1 MYECI
6 DLPADSPIVG
16 LRIREDIS
24 DPENQE
30 LVDLIQRHAQRHG
43 PVRLLV
49 IYEASPGLMGAESLY
64 DNMRFAKQV
73 SGSLTKMAVIGKQ
86 DWENT
91 WIGLFGLFGGIQT
104 AYYDRSQIEAALAW
118 LKEKQ
123 N

>member
-1 MYECI
+1 MYERI

-16 LRIREDIS
+16 LRIRKDIT
-24 DPENQE
+24 DLENQE
-30 LVDLIQRHAQRHG
+30 LVDLIQQSAQRHG

-49 IYEASPGLMGAESLY
+49 VYEASLGLMGAESLY

-73 SGSLTKMAVIGKQ
+73 SENLAKMAVIGKH

-104 AYYDRSQIEAALAW
+104 AYFDRRQIEAALAW
-118 LKEKQ
+118 LNE
-123 N
+123 

>member
-16 LRIREDIS
+16 MRIREDIS
-24 DPENQE
+24 DSENQQ
-30 LVDLIQRHAQRHG
+30 LVDLIQQRAQRHG

-49 IYEASPGLMGAESLY
+49 IYEASLGFMGAESLY
-64 DNMRFAKQV
+64 DNTRFAKQV
-73 SGSLTKMAVIGKQ
+73 SGNLAKMAVIGKH

-104 AYYDRSQIEAALAW
+104 AYYDRSQIEAALPW
-118 LKEKQ
+118 LNE
-123 N
+123 

>member
-24 DPENQE
+24 DPENRE
-30 LVDLIQRHAQRHG
+30 LVDLIQQRARRHG

-49 IYEASPGLMGAESLY
+49 VYEAGLGLMGAESLY
-64 DNMRFAKQV
+64 DNMRFAKQI
-73 SGSLTKMAVIGKQ
+73 SENLAKMAVIGKH

-104 AYYDRSQIEAALAW
+104 AYFDRRQIEAALAW
-118 LKEKQ
+118 LNE
-123 N
+123 